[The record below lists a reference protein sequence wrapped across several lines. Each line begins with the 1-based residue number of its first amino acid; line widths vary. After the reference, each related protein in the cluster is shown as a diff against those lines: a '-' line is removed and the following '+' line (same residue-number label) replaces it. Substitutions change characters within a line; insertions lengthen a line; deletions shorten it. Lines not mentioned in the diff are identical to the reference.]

1 MKLAEIDLDD
11 LQQALRTERTAW
23 IKVADEEHRRPTDAE
38 RVTVCML
45 MALEHVL
52 AGIPRNIA
60 EMVEEDNRTVSHSSG
75 EGDAKSTP
83 SSEGDAKSTP
93 SIEGDTKST
102 PPSEGDTKST
112 PSSEGDAKSTP
123 SIEGDTKS
131 TPSSEGDTKSTPSSE
146 GDANST
152 S

>member
-11 LQQALRTERTAW
+11 LKQALRTERTAW

-52 AGIPRNIA
+52 AGIPRSVA
-60 EMVEEDNRTVSHSSG
+60 ELVGEDNRIDSR
-75 EGDAKSTP
+75 P
-83 SSEGDAKSTP
+83 SN
-93 SIEGDTKST
+93 
-102 PPSEGDTKST
+102 
-112 PSSEGDAKSTP
+112 
-123 SIEGDTKS
+123 
-131 TPSSEGDTKSTPSSE
+131 E

-152 S
+152 SSSEGEAKSTSSSEGSANSTS